1 MCGYGQARAKIAA
14 PSGKT
19 HNLTTVL
26 LCPSAST
33 DATDPMKLHAD
44 KPDQLS
50 VTAHGEGWIAVNGAR
65 YSSSVVL
72 LASGTVRP
80 WGVARLEELTAEH
93 FSELIGGDGPP
104 PELVLLGSGIRLRF
118 VAPALLRPLIEQR
131 IGVET
136 MDTPAA
142 CRTFNILAGEGRR
155 VVAALLIEA

>member
-1 MCGYGQARAKIAA
+1 MGGCRQTRAKIAA

-26 LCPSAST
+26 LRASAPT
-33 DATDPMKLHAD
+33 HATDPMKLHAD

-50 VTAHGEGWIAVNGAR
+50 VTAHGDGWIAVNGER
-65 YSSSVVL
+65 HSSSVVL

-80 WGVARLEELTAEH
+80 WGVARLDELTAAH
-93 FSELIGGDGPP
+93 FSELIGGNGPP
-104 PELVLLGSGIRLRF
+104 PELVLFGSGTKLRF

>member
-1 MCGYGQARAKIAA
+1 
-14 PSGKT
+14 
-19 HNLTTVL
+19 
-26 LCPSAST
+26 
-33 DATDPMKLHAD
+33 MKLHAD

-50 VTAHGEGWIAVNGAR
+50 VTAHGAGWIAVNGERHSA
-65 YSSSVVL
+65 SVVL
-72 LASGTVRP
+72 LTSGTVRP

-93 FSELIGGDGPP
+93 FSELIGANGIH
-104 PELVLLGSGIRLRF
+104 PELVLFGSGTKLRF

>member
-1 MCGYGQARAKIAA
+1 MKPTSSPVPMVPATIRLPPNHKIAMILAYMVSCMAGMFKIISFSACFCARRSARA
-14 PSGKT
+14 
-19 HNLTTVL
+19 
-26 LCPSAST
+26 
-33 DATDPMKLHAD
+33 
-44 KPDQLS
+44 
-50 VTAHGEGWIAVNGAR
+50 ER

-80 WGVARLEELTAEH
+80 WGVARLDELTAEH

-104 PELVLLGSGIRLRF
+104 PELVLLGSGTRLRF